1 MVAIPPEKIQEV
13 RDRVDIERVI
23 GQVVSLKKQGRRLSG
38 LCPFH
43 REKSPSFSVDP
54 VSKLYHCFG
63 CHVGGDAFDFVM
75 RHESVDFPTA
85 VRKLAREFGVEL
97 PEREES
103 PEEKHRRQERE
114 KLYRVNAL
122 ARDFF
127 EQALERTPRARQYL
141 EEERGLRP
149 ETIQRFRLGFAPSG
163 WSGLADEL
171 EHKRVPVQYPLSLG
185 LLGRRQDGRGVYD
198 RFRSRVIFPITLP
211 SGDVAGFGARRADWV
226 EEEDKGPKYLNSPE
240 SPIYDKSSIFY
251 GLDLARDSIRQTRR
265 AILVEGYMDVIG
277 LHQAGVTQAIA
288 TCGTALSVRHAEA
301 LSKMADEVI
310 TMFDGDAA
318 GLDATRRAAE
328 PLLKQGLALR
338 VLELPPG
345 EDPDTYAAKLSGE
358 ALESKLQSAP
368 SAIDYF
374 VDRARDTHG
383 GAGIAGVVKMVDL
396 VRPLLLAIA
405 DPLARD
411 VSIEAAARRLGLDPA
426 VLRQHLRGRPSAE
439 SRAPQPAPRAP
450 TTRPPVSAALGVL
463 ELAVLHHLVENPAE
477 TVRRGEE
484 MEVFGAFPSPA
495 MRHLWVEARSRV
507 ERGESFDGP
516 AAMEILE
523 TRGDVGEAGLA
534 KIRETLVSQVGD
546 AHELNECLKRLVRK
560 AIEARL
566 RQLTDAIREAAAGG
580 TEDLERLSREHR
592 DLIKKLGSES

>member
-1 MVAIPPEKIQEV
+1 MVAIPPDKIQEV

-54 VSKLYHCFG
+54 TAKLYHCFG

-75 RHESVDFPTA
+75 RHDSVDFPTA
-85 VRKLAREFGVEL
+85 VRRLARDFGVEL

-103 PEEKHRRQERE
+103 PDEKRRRTEKE
-114 KLYRVNAL
+114 KLYRVNEL
-122 ARDFF
+122 AREYF
-127 EQALERTPRARQYL
+127 ERELKESARARAYL
-141 EEERGLRP
+141 EKERGLKP
-149 ETIQRFRLGFAPSG
+149 ETIERFRLGFGPAG

-171 EHKRVPVQYPLSLG
+171 ENKRVPSQYPLLLG

-198 RFRSRVIFPITLP
+198 RYRSRVMFPIALP

-251 GLDLARDSIRQTRR
+251 GLDLAKDSIRRSRR

-277 LHQAGVTQAIA
+277 LHQAGITQAIA
-288 TCGTALSVRHAEA
+288 TCGTALSKKHAEA
-301 LSKMADEVI
+301 LSKMADEII

-318 GLDATRRAAE
+318 GMDATRRSAE
-328 PLLKQGLALR
+328 PLLEQGLTMR
-338 VLELPPG
+338 VFELPPG
-345 EDPDTYAAKLSGE
+345 EDPDTFAARVSP
-358 ALESKLQSAP
+358 ESMEEQLQNAP

-374 VDRARDTHG
+374 VDRARKMHAG
-383 GAGIAGVVKMVDL
+383 GGIAGVVKMVDL
-396 VRPLLLAIA
+396 VRPLLLSIP

-411 VSIEAAARRLGLDPA
+411 VSIEAAARRLGLDPP
-426 VLRQHLRGRPSAE
+426 VLRQHLRAKGSPRGPGPSPGAQVP
-439 SRAPQPAPRAP
+439 SPARGG
-450 TTRPPVSAALGVL
+450 TGALTVL

-477 TVRRGEE
+477 TVRQAEDMGASD
-484 MEVFGAFPSPA
+484 AFPSFA
-495 MRHLWVEARSRV
+495 MRELWQEARRRL
-507 ERGESFDGP
+507 EIGEAFDGP
-516 AAMEILE
+516 AAMDVLVSH
-523 TRGDVGEAGLA
+523 GDISEAGLSR
-534 KIRETLVSQVGD
+534 IRETLLSPLGD
-546 AHELNECLKRLVRK
+546 VHELNECLKRLVRK

-566 RQLTDAIREAAAGG
+566 RQLTSAIREAAAHGS
-580 TEDLERLSREHR
+580 EDLERLSEEHR
-592 DLIKKLGSES
+592 DLIKKLGSET

>member
-1 MVAIPPEKIQEV
+1 MVSIPPEKIQEV

-54 VSKLYHCFG
+54 IAKLYHCFG

-85 VRKLAREFGVEL
+85 VRRLAREFGVEL

-103 PEEKHRRQERE
+103 PEEKHRRSERE

-127 EQALERTPRARQYL
+127 ERELARSPRALQYL
-141 EEERGLRP
+141 EQERGLRR
-149 ETIQRFRLGFAPSG
+149 ESIQRFRLGFAPAG
-163 WSGLADEL
+163 WSGLTDEL
-171 EHKRVPVQYPLSLG
+171 EAKKVPVQYPLSLG

-211 SGDVAGFGARRADWV
+211 GGEIAGFGARRADWV

-251 GLDLARDSIRQTRR
+251 GLDVARDSIRQSRR

-277 LHQAGVTQAIA
+277 LHQAGVTQALA
-288 TCGTALSVRHAEA
+288 TCGTALSARHAEA

-328 PLLKQGLALR
+328 PLLEKGLSMR

-345 EDPDTYAAKLSGE
+345 EDPDTYAARVSPD
-358 ALESKLQSAP
+358 ALESQLQSAP

-374 VDRARDTHG
+374 VDRARTSHA
-383 GAGIAGVVKMVDL
+383 GAGIAGVVKMVDE

-426 VLRQHLRGRPSAE
+426 VLRQHLRGKPSAGARRME
-439 SRAPQPAPRAP
+439 PPPKAAPSRP
-450 TTRPPVSAALGVL
+450 TASAALGVL
-463 ELAVLHHLVENPAE
+463 ELAVLRHLVESPAE
-477 TVRRGEE
+477 TMRQGEE
-484 MEVFGAFPSPA
+484 KDVFGAFPSPA
-495 MRHLWVEARSRV
+495 MRHVWVEAKARLD
-507 ERGESFDGP
+507 RGESFDGP
-516 AAMEILE
+516 LALEILE
-523 TRGDVGEAGLA
+523 TRGDIGDAEIAR
-534 KIRETLVSQVGD
+534 IRETLVSPVGD
-546 AHELNECLKRLVRK
+546 AYELNECLKRLGRK

-566 RQLTDAIREAAAGG
+566 RQLTDAIREAAAAGS
-580 TEDLERLSREHR
+580 EDLERLSREHR
-592 DLIKKLGSES
+592 DLIKKLGSEP

>member
-54 VSKLYHCFG
+54 ISKLYHCFG

-75 RHESVDFPTA
+75 RHDSVDFPTA
-85 VRKLAREFGVEL
+85 VRRLAREFGVEL

-103 PEEKHRRQERE
+103 PEEKHRRSERE

-122 ARDFF
+122 ARDYF
-127 EQALERTPRARQYL
+127 ERELGRSPRALEYLRT
-141 EEERGLRP
+141 ERGLRP
-149 ETIQRFRLGFAPSG
+149 ETIERFRLGFAPLG
-163 WSGLADEL
+163 WSGLTDEL
-171 EHKRVPVQYPLSLG
+171 EGKRVPVEYPLTLG
-185 LLGRRQDGRGVYD
+185 LVGRRQDGRGVYD
-198 RFRSRVIFPITLP
+198 RFRGRVIFPITLP
-211 SGDVAGFGARRADWV
+211 GGDVAGFGARRADWV

-251 GLDLARDSIRQTRR
+251 GLDLARDSIRQSRR

-277 LHQAGVTQAIA
+277 LHQVGVTQAIA
-288 TCGTALSVRHAEA
+288 TCGTALSHKHAEA
-301 LSKMADEVI
+301 LSKMAEEVI

-318 GLDATRRAAE
+318 GLDATRRSAE
-328 PLLKQGLALR
+328 PLLKQGLMMR
-338 VLELPPG
+338 VLELPTG
-345 EDPDTYAAKLSGE
+345 EDPDTYAARISPE
-358 ALESKLQSAP
+358 ALEAELNSAP

-374 VDRARDTHG
+374 VDRARRTHG

-396 VRPLLLAIA
+396 VRPLLLSIP
-405 DPLARD
+405 DPLTRD

-426 VLRQHLRGRPSAE
+426 VLKQHLRAKPSAE
-439 SRAPQPAPRAP
+439 PKRTEAPV
-450 TTRPPVSAALGVL
+450 RPPAARPAANAALGVL
-463 ELAVLHHLVENPAE
+463 ELAVLRHLVENPAE
-477 TVRRGEE
+477 TMRRGEE
-484 MEVFGAFPSPA
+484 KEVFDAFPSPA
-495 MRHLWVEARSRV
+495 MKHLWVEAKARV
-507 ERGESFDGP
+507 ERGDTFDGP
-516 AAMEILE
+516 TAMELLE
-523 TRGDVGEAGLA
+523 TYGDLGDSGLA
-534 KIRETLVSQVGD
+534 KVRETLVSQAGD

-566 RQLTDAIREAAAGG
+566 RQLTGAIREAAAHGSG
-580 TEDLERLSREHR
+580 DLERLSEEHR